1 MNKTKPF
8 NIPKQDVWEAY
19 LRVKRNKGAAGVD
32 NQSIADFE
40 VKLKDNLYKLWNR
53 MSSGSYF
60 PPPVKTVAIPK
71 KDGGQRY
78 LGIPTVGD
86 RIAQMV
92 VTMHLEP
99 HFEPRFD
106 QDSYGYRP
114 NKSAIDAVGQCR
126 QRCWKRAWVI
136 DLDIKGFFDNIDHE
150 LLILALEKHN
160 IDRWIML
167 HVKQWLR
174 APAQLPDG
182 SLQPRTTGTP
192 QGGVVSPLLAN
203 IFLHYVFDKW
213 IRKAHPGAQFERYAD
228 DVIVHCETQA
238 EAEKLKAS
246 IEARM
251 AQCKLQ
257 LHPLKTKIVY
267 CGLRKENKGDKVPR
281 SFDFLGYTFRRRLA
295 MDKSGKGFVTF
306 LPAISNAA
314 KTAIRQTIRSWCLHR
329 KTHMSLEELAKS
341 TNAQVRGWL
350 NYYGKFYRSEMS
362 RPLFQLER
370 HLQRWVRRKFA
381 RRAGPASK
389 VKARSY
395 IQGVFKHNP
404 RLFVH
409 WSLGLASTV
418 Q

>member
-1 MNKTKPF
+1 MSKTKPF
-8 NIPKQDVWEAY
+8 AIPKQDVWQAY
-19 LRVKRNKGAAGVD
+19 LRVKRNQGAAGVD

-78 LGIPTVGD
+78 LGIPTVAD

-114 NKSAIDAVGQCR
+114 NKSALDAVGQCR
-126 QRCWKRAWVI
+126 QRCWKRDWVI

-150 LLILALEKHN
+150 LLILALEKHS

-167 HVKQWLR
+167 HVKHWLR
-174 APAQLPDG
+174 APAQLADG

-213 IRKAHPGAQFERYAD
+213 IRKQHPNVQFERYAD
-228 DVIVHCETQA
+228 DIIVHCTSQN
-238 EAEKLKAS
+238 EALQLKAE

-257 LHPLKTKIVY
+257 LHPQKTKVVY
-267 CGLRKENKGDKVPR
+267 CGVAKEEKEDIPR
-281 SFDFLGYTFRRRLA
+281 SFDFLGYTFRRRLV
-295 MDKSGKGFVTF
+295 MSKEGKGFVGF
-306 LPAISNAA
+306 VPAISNAA
-314 KTAIRQTIRSWCLHR
+314 KTAIRQTIRSWRLHR
-329 KTHMSLEELAKS
+329 KTCMSLKELAKL
-341 TNAQVRGWL
+341 TNPRVSGWV
-350 NYYGKFYRSEMS
+350 NYYGRFYRSEVTEA
-362 RPLFQLER
+362 FVQIEK
-370 HLQRWVRRKFA
+370 HLQRWAQRKYASNTGQASKKRA
-381 RRAGPASK
+381 RRYLG
-389 VKARSY
+389 R
-395 IQGVFKHNP
+395 VFKHYP
-404 RLFVH
+404 QLFVH
-409 WSLGLASTV
+409 WRYGLASPV
-418 Q
+418 E